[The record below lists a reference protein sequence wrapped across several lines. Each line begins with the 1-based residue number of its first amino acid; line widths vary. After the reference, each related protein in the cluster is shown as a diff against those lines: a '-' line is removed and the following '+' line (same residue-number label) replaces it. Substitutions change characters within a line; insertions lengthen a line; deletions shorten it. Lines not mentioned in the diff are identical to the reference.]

1 MFEDNVNH
9 DHALHNLGTVKFS
22 NLCSEILQSSEVS
35 EYTDYDEKDILGQD
49 ISWHL
54 GPLYIVNV
62 MKQKDIGRTVRYSIK
77 ALTKVADKTDIR
89 NAPAVRKANNEM
101 HSVGLKVA

>member
-1 MFEDNVNH
+1 M
-9 DHALHNLGTVKFS
+9 
-22 NLCSEILQSSEVS
+22 QYSEVS

-49 ISWHL
+49 ISCNL
-54 GPLYIVNV
+54 GSLNIVNV
-62 MKQKDIGRTVRYSIK
+62 MKQKDIEQTVRYSIK
-77 ALTKVADKTDIR
+77 ALTKVADKTDIK